1 MNLWNYKG
9 EQNNIT
15 EALQLRIPPHAVISL
30 TGAGGKTSLMTA
42 WARELASQGRH
53 TVITTT
59 THLQHP
65 LHFKDESES
74 PYRGIPVLFPEDFTK
89 NGSPDTEAAAEKLEE
104 LLAGHGTAM
113 VVSADPARP
122 KKLMQPAAE
131 IMERVFRTAD
141 AVLIE
146 ADGSRR
152 KPFKWPMPWEPVVS
166 DKTDITVCV
175 AGLSA
180 LGHPMQV
187 AMYGTDLLPEDLRRD
202 IVDEQLMST
211 VLASPD
217 GGQKGSRGEF
227 RVFLNQADNEALF
240 RSACRIRQILGVYG
254 IRSAWGSLL

>member
-65 LHFKDESES
+65 LHFKDQSES

-104 LLAGHGTAM
+104 LLAEHGTAM

-122 KKLMQPAAE
+122 KKLMQPATE
-131 IMERVFRTAD
+131 IMERVFRTAAAGERGPERGGPAGGLLQLHNQRHCRLRAR
-141 AVLIE
+141 AVLLPAIQNGIGGQA
-146 ADGSRR
+146 AD
-152 KPFKWPMPWEPVVS
+152 PFP
-166 DKTDITVCV
+166 
-175 AGLSA
+175 LR
-180 LGHPMQV
+180 Q
-187 AMYGTDLLPEDLRRD
+187 PERFLRRAGHD
-202 IVDEQLMST
+202 DDRAGGLLRVYHDGL
-211 VLASPD
+211 VLYA
-217 GGQKGSRGEF
+217 
-227 RVFLNQADNEALF
+227 
-240 RSACRIRQILGVYG
+240 
-254 IRSAWGSLL
+254 

>member
-1 MNLWNYKG
+1 MKLWNYKG

-42 WARELASQGRH
+42 WARELASEGRR

-65 LHFKDESES
+65 LSFEDESDS
-74 PYRGIPVLFPEDFTK
+74 PYRGIRVLFPEDFMK
-89 NGSPDTEAAAEKLEE
+89 NGTPDTEAAAEKLEE
-104 LLAGHGTAM
+104 LLTEYGAALI
-113 VVSADPARP
+113 VSADPARP
-122 KKLMQPAAE
+122 GKAMQPSDE
-131 IMERVFRTAD
+131 IMECIFRAAD

-152 KPFKWPMPWEPVVS
+152 KPFKWPMPLEPAVS
-166 DKTDITVCV
+166 DKTDITVCI
-175 AGLSA
+175 AGLTA
-180 LGHPMQV
+180 LGQPTQD
-187 AMYGTDLLPEDLRRD
+187 AMYGLDQLPEDLRRG

-227 RVFLNQADNEALF
+227 RVFLNQADDEALF
-240 RSACRIRQILGVYG
+240 RSACRIRQILGIYG
-254 IRSAWGSLL
+254 IRSAWGSLI